1 MKKTIAKYKKMCYT
15 TLVQYE
21 SGFENNPLSTA
32 DIGFFVLSDIK
43 QEEIMAQKPKGVTE
57 VVWGIAEPLANE
69 FGYILWDVEF
79 TREGSKRILR
89 LTIDSEDGIG
99 VDDCEKM
106 HRAIDP
112 LLDEADPIEEAYY
125 LEVSSPGIERELRTD
140 AHIEYCVGADV
151 EVRLYAPRDGSKV
164 FRGELLPLSE
174 NGEVEIA
181 VGDKKLSF
189 ERSAVAKIKIVFE
202 F

>member
-1 MKKTIAKYKKMCYT
+1 MPRMNI
-15 TLVQYE
+15 LV
-21 SGFENNPLSTA
+21 SLR
-32 DIGFFVLSDIK
+32 D
-43 QEEIMAQKPKGVTE
+43 
-57 VVWGIAEPLANE
+57 
-69 FGYILWDVEF
+69 LW
-79 TREGSKRILR
+79 I
-89 LTIDSEDGIG
+89 TIDSEDGIG

>member
-1 MKKTIAKYKKMCYT
+1 
-15 TLVQYE
+15 
-21 SGFENNPLSTA
+21 
-32 DIGFFVLSDIK
+32 
-43 QEEIMAQKPKGVTE
+43 MAQNQKGVVA
-57 VVWGIAEPLANE
+57 VVKGLAQPLADS

-79 TREGSKRILR
+79 VKEGAQRILR
-89 LTIDSEDGIG
+89 ITIDSEEGIT

-112 LLDEADPIEEAYY
+112 VLDEADPIEEAYY

-140 AHIEYCVGADV
+140 EHISYCIGADV

-164 FRGELLPLSE
+164 FRGELLPLKE
-174 NGEVEIA
+174 DGGIAILMGDDEV
-181 VGDKKLSF
+181 VF
-189 ERSAVAKIKIVFE
+189 ERASVAKLQTVFE